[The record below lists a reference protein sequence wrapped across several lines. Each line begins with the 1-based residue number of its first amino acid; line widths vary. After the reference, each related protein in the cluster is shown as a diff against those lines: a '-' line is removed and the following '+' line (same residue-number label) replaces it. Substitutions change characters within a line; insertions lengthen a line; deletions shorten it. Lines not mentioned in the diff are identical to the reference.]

1 MDALSNIIWESL
13 CKEADQ
19 STKDE
24 RLLVAY
30 LEETVI
36 GQNSFEAA
44 LSYTLASKM
53 RDDILPSITLRDL
66 FLQILELE
74 EGLRECILIDL
85 QAVKERDP
93 AAGGYLS
100 PFLFFKGFH
109 ALSAYR
115 FAHYLWYEDRKT
127 LALYLQSL
135 ISKVFGVDIH
145 PAATIGHGILIDHAT
160 GVVIG
165 ETAVVGNNV
174 SLLHGVTLGGT
185 GKELSLIHI

>member
-13 CKEADQ
+13 RKEADQ

-30 LEETVI
+30 LEETVL

-66 FLQILELE
+66 FFQILELE
-74 EGLRECILIDL
+74 KGLRECILIDL

-115 FAHYLWYEDRKT
+115 FAHYLWSED
-127 LALYLQSL
+127 
-135 ISKVFGVDIH
+135 
-145 PAATIGHGILIDHAT
+145 
-160 GVVIG
+160 
-165 ETAVVGNNV
+165 
-174 SLLHGVTLGGT
+174 
-185 GKELSLIHI
+185 

>member
-66 FLQILELE
+66 FLQ
-74 EGLRECILIDL
+74 R
-85 QAVKERDP
+85 
-93 AAGGYLS
+93 
-100 PFLFFKGFH
+100 
-109 ALSAYR
+109 
-115 FAHYLWYEDRKT
+115 
-127 LALYLQSL
+127 
-135 ISKVFGVDIH
+135 
-145 PAATIGHGILIDHAT
+145 
-160 GVVIG
+160 
-165 ETAVVGNNV
+165 
-174 SLLHGVTLGGT
+174 LG
-185 GKELSLIHI
+185 